1 MFSRPFL
8 MLLLTLFLTAQSQ
21 ALAAAKPQPPS
32 EFLKKAES
40 LVKNGEWD
48 KAEIN
53 FLKAAASPEFEERIL
68 AYEGLVNL
76 YKKLRLFKKA
86 ARAQAKLDEEKK
98 FESKLLPDSGGYYQ
112 TYKLKRGDSY
122 GKLASRYGVSQ
133 KWLMRANQGKPLIE
147 GKEIRV
153 PKLKYEIVVDK
164 DERMLLWKRGPE
176 VIKAYPVAI
185 GRKGMDTP
193 AGDFKVTT
201 KVAHPVWYHAKKQIP
216 PDSPENLLGTRWLGL
231 NQKGYGIHGTRNPET
246 IREAASHGCVRMFN
260 RDVEELFEWI
270 PVGTRVSI
278 R

>member
-8 MLLLTLFLTAQSQ
+8 MLFIAIFLAAQSQ
-21 ALAAAKPQPPS
+21 VWAAPNSGA
-32 EFLKKAES
+32 LKKAES
-40 LVKNGEWD
+40 LVQSGQWD
-48 KAEIN
+48 KAEVN

-68 AYEGLVNL
+68 AYQGLVNL

-98 FESKLLPDSGGYYQ
+98 FESKLLPGSDSYYQ
-112 TYKLKRGDSY
+112 TYQLKRGDSY

-133 KWLMRANQGKPLIE
+133 KWLMRANGGKPLIE
-147 GKEIRV
+147 GKKIRV
-153 PKLKYEIVVDK
+153 PKLRYEIVVDK
-164 DERMLLWKRGPE
+164 DERTLLWKRGSE
-176 VIKAYPVAI
+176 IIKAYPVAI

-193 AGDFKVTT
+193 EGDFKVTS
-201 KVAHPVWYHAKKQIP
+201 KVAHPVWYHEKKQIP

-278 R
+278 RS